1 MRILALASIALL
13 FAFSAQAQADTRW
26 RIVKDH
32 WSEADEEGFGKFVQ
46 AIGDSNCSSTE
57 SCMRSAANPYRD
69 TDPRGF
75 DIDSDCAKFPYF
87 LRAYYAWKNGLPFG
101 FVNGVSG
108 KGGDIRFSKAGNHAV
123 SRFAF
128 IDHGNGI
135 DGPSAMHQVMSSV
148 TSATYRQP
156 ADEDK
161 GVLPDYY
168 SPQISPKSIRPGTA
182 IYDVNGHA
190 TIVYRVDPD
199 GRIHYMG
206 ASPDFSIAR
215 DVYGAQ
221 FGQPP
226 VALGGGF
233 KNFRPL
239 TLVGARRDEA
249 GHLIGGHIELA
260 HNADIPDFSLSQYQ
274 GTDGKASDPVKA
286 KFTYDA
292 VDLGYFEYVRAAV
305 AGGAMSYNPIYEF
318 KTTLHELCK
327 EFVERGQ
334 SIDQAVSEGIENKPH
349 PGNLA
354 NNIYAAA
361 DTTWEDYATPKRDA
375 RIRAIFAQSY
385 RDLDEMLKLWTNR
398 DPRIVYD
405 GVDLKADLE
414 KVYEEETAKCS
425 VTYLSSDKQPVT
437 LTFDN
442 LVHNLYAMSFDP
454 YDCIE
459 HRWGDDR
466 ASCPDGGDKVR
477 WYKAEQVLRD
487 RIDPDATLQMG
498 YSLGELEAMNRK
510 QPAQLARLDVKS
522 LVDGMGPQVAFA
534 GMSTVGR

>member
-1 MRILALASIALL
+1 MRILVLTLVTIFVSV
-13 FAFSAQAQADTRW
+13 SAQAADYRW
-26 RIVKDH
+26 RITKDH

-46 AIGDSNCSSTE
+46 AIGDSDCSSSE
-57 SCMRSAANPYRD
+57 SCMRSAANPYRN

-101 FVNGVSG
+101 FVNGVTGS
-108 KGGDIRFSKAGNHAV
+108 GGDIRFSKNGNRAV
-123 SRFAF
+123 SRFDF
-128 IDHGNGI
+128 IDRGNGI
-135 DGPSAMHQVMSSV
+135 DGPAAMHAVLSSV
-148 TSATYRQP
+148 TSATYRQS
-156 ADEDK
+156 AAEDK
-161 GVLPDYY
+161 SVMPDFY

-199 GRIHYMG
+199 GRIHYLG
-206 ASPDFSIAR
+206 ASPDFTISR

-239 TLVGARRDEA
+239 KLVGAHQDGE
-249 GHLIGGHIELA
+249 GHLIGGHIVLA
-260 HNADIPDFSLSQYQ
+260 HNADIPDFSLAQYQ
-274 GTDGKASDPVKA
+274 GTDGKSSDPVKA
-286 KFTYDA
+286 KFTYDG

-318 KTTLHELCK
+318 KTTLKGLCK

-349 PGNLA
+349 PA
-354 NNIYAAA
+354 RMVNNIYAAN

-375 RIRAIFAQSY
+375 RIRAIFAQGY
-385 RDLDEMLKLWTNR
+385 KDLDEMLKLWTNR

-405 GVDLKADLE
+405 GVDLKGDLE
-414 KVYEEETAKCS
+414 KVYKEETADCS
-425 VTYLSSDKQPVT
+425 VTYLSSDKKPVT
-437 LTFDN
+437 LTFDD
-442 LVHNLYAMSFDP
+442 LVRNLYAMSFDP

-459 HRWGDDR
+459 HRWGDDQG
-466 ASCPDGGDKVR
+466 SCPDRGDKLR

-498 YSLGELEAMNRK
+498 YSLGELENLNRK
-510 QPAQLARLDVKS
+510 QPAQLAKLDVRS
-522 LVDGMGPQVAFA
+522 LVDSMGPQIAFT
-534 GMSTVGR
+534 GMSAVGR

>member
-1 MRILALASIALL
+1 MRTIL
-13 FAFSAQAQADTRW
+13 FAAIAACLISIPAQADTRW
-26 RIVKDH
+26 RITKDH
-32 WSEADEEGFGKFVQ
+32 WSEADEQGFGKFVQ
-46 AIGDSNCSSTE
+46 SIGDSNCSSSE

-69 TDPRGF
+69 SDPRGF

-87 LRAYYAWKNGLPFG
+87 LRAYYAWKNGLPFS

-108 KGGDIRFSKAGNHAV
+108 SGGDIRFSKNGNHAV
-123 SRFAF
+123 SRFDF

-135 DGPSAMHQVMSSV
+135 DGPTAMHQVMSSV
-148 TSATYRQP
+148 TSATYRQS
-156 ADEDK
+156 ADDTK
-161 GVLPDYY
+161 GVIPDYY
-168 SPQISPKSIRPGTA
+168 SPKIAPGSIRPGTA

-199 GRIHYMG
+199 GRIHYLG

-226 VALGGGF
+226 VTLGGGF

-239 TLVGARRDEA
+239 KLVGAHRDAE

-260 HNADIPDFSLSQYQ
+260 KNEDIPDFSLAQYE
-274 GTDGKASDPVKA
+274 GTDGKATDPTKA
-286 KFTYDA
+286 HFSYGG

-318 KTTLHELCK
+318 KTTLKGLCK
-327 EFVERGQ
+327 EFDERAQ
-334 SIDQAVSEGIENKPH
+334 SVDQATAEGIQNKPH
-349 PGNLA
+349 PA
-354 NNIYAAA
+354 RMVNNIYAAS

-385 RDLDEMLKLWTNR
+385 KDLADMLKLWTNR

-405 GVDLKADLE
+405 GVDLKGDLE
-414 KVYEEETAKCS
+414 KVYKEETANCS
-425 VTYLSSDKQPVT
+425 VTYLSSDKHPVT
-437 LTFDN
+437 LTFDD
-442 LVHNLYAMSFDP
+442 LVQRLYAMSYDP

-459 HRWGDDR
+459 HRWGDDA
-466 ASCPDGGDKVR
+466 ASCPDSADKVR
-477 WYKAEQVLRD
+477 WYKAQQVLRD
-487 RIDPDATLQMG
+487 RIDPDATQQMG
-498 YSLGELEAMNRK
+498 YSLGELEALNRK
-510 QPAQLARLDVKS
+510 QPTHLAELNVKS
-522 LVDGMGPQVAFA
+522 LVDDLGYQVAFT
-534 GMSTVGR
+534 GMNAVGR